1 MPTPVVEPS
10 PFFPPSLPF
19 DPLDAQ
25 EASYFAASARI
36 ESFRDSSIVSEDK
49 PKIVPLTIRVITPI
63 LPQVFS
69 GATTM
74 AGQTSTRTAV
84 ALTILR
90 IVIGAV
96 FMMHGY
102 QKWFVM
108 GIPGVTGFFTSVG

>member
-10 PFFPPSLPF
+10 PIFPPSLPL

-36 ESFRDSSIVSEDK
+36 DSFRDSSIVSEDK
-49 PKIVPLTIRVITPI
+49 PKTVPLTIRVITPI
-63 LPQVFS
+63 LIPQVFY
-69 GATTM
+69 GAMTM
-74 AGQTSTRTAV
+74 AGLTSTRTAV

-90 IVIGAV
+90 IVIGVV

-108 GIPGVTGFFTSVG
+108 GIPGVTGFFT